1 MQPTSD
7 SQFPHHG
14 GDLGFATARYGTPP
28 TGWLDLSTGISP
40 EPYPAPTVEAATL
53 ATLPQSS
60 AHAALIEA
68 ARSAYRLPAATKLLA
83 APGSEI
89 ALRLL
94 PFVAPP
100 GPVAIVG
107 PTYRSHS
114 DAWLAADR
122 PIVKIAATSDTP
134 PETAV
139 LVVVNPNNPD
149 GRTIAGSDLAEIAE
163 RMAAK
168 GGLLIVDEAFAD
180 LDPEISLAPLLDS
193 VPAVVLRS
201 FGKFYGLPGLRLGF
215 VAGPASITDRL
226 AQLLGDWPVSTAALA
241 IGRAALTD
249 REWQNSTRR
258 TLAERGKRLR
268 SLLLRHGLRI
278 AGGTDLF
285 VLVEHSA
292 ADAIHAQLAE
302 AGIWTRAFADRPEWL
317 RIGLPRDN
325 ADFARLDAALAA
337 AMTPIRSR
345 STG

>member
-7 SQFPHHG
+7 SQLPRHG
-14 GDLGFATARYGTPP
+14 GDLAFATARYGTPP
-28 TGWLDLSTGISP
+28 AGWLDLSTGINP
-40 EPYPAPTVEAATL
+40 EPYPAPTVGAATL
-53 ATLPQSS
+53 AALPQSS

-94 PFVAPP
+94 PLVVSA

-114 DAWLAADR
+114 DAWSAAGRAAVEIASATD
-122 PIVKIAATSDTP
+122 AAT
-134 PETAV
+134 ETAV
-139 LVVVNPNNPD
+139 LVLANPNNPD

-163 RMAAK
+163 RLAAK

-180 LDPEISLAPLLDS
+180 LDPKISLAPLLDS

-249 REWQNSTRR
+249 CDWQNSTRR

-292 ADAIHAQLAE
+292 ADAIHAHFA
-302 AGIWTRAFADRPEWL
+302 ASGIWTRTFSYRRDWL
-317 RIGLPRDN
+317 RIGLPAND
-325 ADFARLDAALAA
+325 AGFTRLETTIVS
-337 AMTPIRSR
+337 AMISLK
-345 STG
+345 